1 MVNNREQRINES
13 NKVSDELL
21 GKTAQLL
28 ATDAMKDNDAL
39 IRKHAIFMLGFSRN
53 TEHIDSLIKALKDP
67 EKAVRNQAARAL
79 AEIGEPASE
88 RLIQSL
94 DDPDWKVRYRAA
106 EALGLMK
113 NQGASGPLI
122 DLLHDEKD
130 HVRYM
135 AVKSL
140 GLIGDPVA
148 REPLRACQQ
157 DENHYVRTLASSIIC
172 RLSD

>member
-1 MVNNREQRINES
+1 M
-13 NKVSDELL
+13 
-21 GKTAQLL
+21 L
-28 ATDAMKDNDAL
+28 AIETMEDNDAL
-39 IRKHAIFMLGFSRN
+39 IRKHAIFLLGFSRN
-53 TEHIDSLIKALKDP
+53 TEHINSLIKALKDP

-94 DDPDWKVRYRAA
+94 DDPDWKVRYRSA

-113 NQGASGPLI
+113 HQGAIGPLVS
-122 DLLHDEKD
+122 LLHDEKD

-140 GLIGDPVA
+140 GLIGDPAA
-148 REPLRACQQ
+148 REPLLVVQT
-157 DENHYVRTLASSIIC
+157 DENPYVRKAAKLVLS
-172 RLSD
+172 RLSEQRI